1 MDLRNR
7 GRMWRMDR
15 KVSPLQKLSEQLK
28 RGTVTPQTVAERA
41 LECANSNESRNV
53 YLGRNADW
61 TLGEAERVERE
72 FAGAEKPALYG
83 LPISLKDCLDLAGF
97 VTTAGSRF
105 YAKKNGVAR
114 ADSGVAARLRA
125 QGAVITGKTNIHQL
139 TYGITGENPDYGDCL
154 QPGHAEWLTGGSS
167 SGAAASVMEGSAV
180 AAIGTDT
187 GGSIRVPAAL
197 CGLCGYRA
205 SIDLAYARGL
215 WSGGMHLA
223 ESFDTLGWIFRD
235 LRDGPVL
242 AKGLFEL
249 DVAQLPARKDVT
261 IGCVADEFIRDCDAN
276 VLEQFSLWR
285 AKLGRVARIVSVDSA
300 FWEEAMEIYAPIQ
313 AYEAA
318 AFHGPRTGGDF
329 SVFERGIAERLAWG
343 ASISEEEI
351 AELRLRHAAFRERM
365 DGLLRECDFLIV
377 PCAPVSR
384 LMAGADHTDARKRIL
399 RYATPFSLAGV
410 PVVALPAAGGAGVQI
425 VAARGRDAR
434 LLEFARTL

>member
-1 MDLRNR
+1 MLFMTER
-7 GRMWRMDR
+7 
-15 KVSPLQKLSEQLK
+15 SPLQNLVRQIASGQ
-28 RGTVTPQTVAERA
+28 VTPHA
-41 LECANSNESRNV
+41 LAASALGQANSNESRNV
-53 YLGRNADW
+53 YLGRDVGW
-61 TLGEAERVERE
+61 SLGEAERVERE
-72 FAGAEKPALYG
+72 FAGREKPALYG
-83 LPISLKDCLDLAGF
+83 VPVSLKDCLDLAGF
-97 VTTAGSRF
+97 VTTCGSRF
-105 YAKKNGVAR
+105 YAKKNGVAA

-154 QPGHAEWLTGGSS
+154 QPGHAEFLTGGSS

-223 ESFDTLGWIFRD
+223 PSFDTLGWIFRD
-235 LRDGPVL
+235 LRDGPLL
-242 AKGLFEL
+242 AKGLFAL
-249 DVAQLPARKDVT
+249 DVPQRPAREGLT
-261 IGCVADEFIRDCDAN
+261 IGCVAEEFLRDCDAN
-276 VLEQFSLWR
+276 VLEQFALWR

-313 AYEAA
+313 AFEAA
-318 AFHGPRTGGDF
+318 AFHGPQTGGDF

-343 ASISEEEI
+343 ASLSEGEI
-351 AELRLRHAAFRERM
+351 AGLRLRHAASRERM
-365 DGLLRECDFLIV
+365 DELLRVHDFLIA

-384 LMAGADHTDARKRIL
+384 LLAGADQTDARKKLL

-410 PVVALPAAGGAGVQI
+410 PVVTLPGVGGAGVQLA
-425 VAARGRDAR
+425 AARGADVR
-434 LLEFARTL
+434 LLAFAAGLFGIIEARE

>member
-1 MDLRNR
+1 MTRMTERLGPLRE
-7 GRMWRMDR
+7 
-15 KVSPLQKLSEQLK
+15 LSERLASGAISP
-28 RGTVTPQTVAERA
+28 REVVERA
-41 LECANSNESRNV
+41 LERANSNESCNV
-53 YLGRNADW
+53 YLGRDVAW
-61 TLGEAERVERE
+61 TLGEADRVERE
-72 FAGAEKPALYG
+72 FAGREKPALYG
-83 LPISLKDCLDLAGF
+83 VPVSLKDCLDLAGF
-97 VTTAGSRF
+97 VTTCGSRF

-167 SGAAASVMEGSAV
+167 SGAAASVMEGSAM

-223 ESFDTLGWIFRD
+223 PSFDTLGWIFRD
-235 LRDGPVL
+235 LLDGPLL
-242 AKGLFEL
+242 AKGLFAL
-249 DVAQLPARKDVT
+249 DVPQRPAREGVT
-261 IGCVADEFIRDCDAN
+261 IGCVAEEFLRDCDAN
-276 VLEQFSLWR
+276 VLEQFALWR
-285 AKLGRVARIVSVDSA
+285 AELGRVARIVSVDSA

-313 AYEAA
+313 AFEAA
-318 AFHGPRTGGDF
+318 AFHGPQTGGDF

-343 ASISEEEI
+343 ASLSEGEI
-351 AELRLRHAAFRERM
+351 AGLRLRHAAFRERM
-365 DGLLRECDFLIV
+365 DKLLRVHDFLIA

-384 LMAGADHTDARKRIL
+384 LLAGTDQTDARKRIL

-410 PVVALPAAGGAGVQI
+410 PVVTLPGAGGAGVQL
-425 VAARGRDAR
+425 VASRGADAR
-434 LLEFARTL
+434 LLTFAAGIFEDSEKR